1 MNDLAGELTKVRN
14 EHWESWREAPR
25 AITAFW
31 NQRNLPEPAKTYLTN
46 PHLIDAV
53 IAEDWRI
60 PEGMLTET
68 AEAGTFEEIWDEDT
82 LTRMIL
88 TNNERLIDRAEN
100 LANGLFE
107 RIEAEIRLGM
117 EIPVN
122 EKYDGLL
129 PVDPR
134 TLRMNRADMMT
145 LRTDSR
151 LLESY
156 EEATVISQNMWE
168 QQLLDMA
175 LLSLNGTHPQ
185 SMTQMQVWE
194 LEVLTGT
201 MLGHSYMERKYR
213 PSQTQLSQLTIE
225 IAARTGTQ
233 TI

>member
-46 PHLIDAV
+46 PRLMDEV
-53 IAEDWRI
+53 ILEDWQI
-60 PEGMLTET
+60 PEGALAET
-68 AEAGTFEEIWDEDT
+68 DEEGTFEEIWDEDT

-88 TNNERLIDRAEN
+88 TNNERLIDRAEKV
-100 LANGLFE
+100 ATGLFE
-107 RIEAEIRLGM
+107 RIEAELRLGM
-117 EIPVN
+117 EIPAN

-129 PVDPR
+129 PADPR
-134 TLRMNRADMMT
+134 TLQLTLADMMT
-145 LRTDSR
+145 LRTDSS

-156 EEATVISQNMWE
+156 EEASVISQKMWE
-168 QQLLDMA
+168 EQLRDMA
-175 LLSLNGTHPQ
+175 LLSLNGTHPLPV
-185 SMTQMQVWE
+185 TQMQVWE

-201 MLGHSYMERKYR
+201 MLGHPYLERKYR
-213 PSQTQLSQLTIE
+213 PSQTQLSQLTVE

-233 TI
+233 TS

>member
-1 MNDLAGELTKVRN
+1 MNNLAGELAEVRSQ
-14 EHWESWREAPR
+14 HWESWREDPT
-25 AITAFW
+25 AIAAFW
-31 NQRNLPEPAKTYLTN
+31 NQRLLPEPAKTYLTD
-46 PHLIDAV
+46 PHLMDVV
-53 IAEDWRI
+53 ITEDWRI

-68 AEAGTFEEIWDEDT
+68 DAEGTLEEVWDEGT

-88 TNNERLIDRAEN
+88 TNNERLIDRTEN
-100 LANGLFE
+100 LANSLFE

-134 TLRMNRADMMT
+134 TLRMNRTDMMT

-156 EEATVISQNMWE
+156 EEVSVISQKMWE
-168 QQLLDMA
+168 QQLRDMA
-175 LLSLNGTHPQ
+175 LLSLNGTHPLPV
-185 SMTQMQVWE
+185 TQMQVWE